1 MHKIVHVFEASD
13 IRTRERL
20 FLMTNDY
27 NFERKEKKI
36 EKEKEKKRLKKEE
49 KIK

>member
-27 NFERKEKKI
+27 NLKEKK
-36 EKEKEKKRLKKEE
+36 KRRKRKEKKRLKKEE